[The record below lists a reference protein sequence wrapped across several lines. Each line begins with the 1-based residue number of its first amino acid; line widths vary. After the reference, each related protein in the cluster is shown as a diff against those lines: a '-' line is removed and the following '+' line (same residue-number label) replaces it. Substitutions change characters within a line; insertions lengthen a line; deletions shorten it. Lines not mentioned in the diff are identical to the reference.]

1 MSNGFDMLERLLQA
15 ATARHAVIASNI
27 SNADTPN
34 YRARD
39 IKFENL
45 LNSATMELTTT
56 NKKHLTGNGTG
67 LAGEISSE
75 VTEQWADKN
84 NVEVDMEVARMTEN
98 AMLYQAGVTML
109 AKKISMYKNA
119 LRRQ

>member
-1 MSNGFDMLERLLQA
+1 MSDGFNTLERLLQA
-15 ATARHAVIASNI
+15 ANARHAVIASNI

-34 YRARD
+34 YKARD

-56 NKKHLTGNGTG
+56 NKKHLTGGGAG
-67 LAGEISSE
+67 LPGEISSE
-75 VTEQWADKN
+75 VTQPWADKN
-84 NVEVDMEVARMTEN
+84 NVEVDMEVAKMTEN

-109 AKKISMYKNA
+109 ATKIRMFKNA
-119 LRRQ
+119 LRR

>member
-1 MSNGFDMLERLLQA
+1 MSDSFNMLERLLQVA
-15 ATARHAVIASNI
+15 NARHAVIASNI
-27 SNADTPN
+27 SNADTPD
-34 YRARD
+34 YKARD

-45 LNSATMELTTT
+45 LDSATMELAKTD
-56 NKKHLTGNGTG
+56 KKHMTGNGSG

-75 VTEQWADKN
+75 VTQPWADKN

-109 AKKISMYKNA
+109 AKKISMFKNA
-119 LRRQ
+119 LRR